1 MRRTELV
8 SAIRDIGRALE
19 ESKIPEVLKSVSSE
33 GDPEGMGPRAI
44 PVMFAVMKEYAKQ
57 TINFGEIHNAII
69 DTFGLKELSDPDWW
83 ANHILSS
90 EKPGTDLRVMSWRV
104 RFILGGLPSI
114 LSLLQ
119 YDYEQTDSQQDN
131 LPIGTSVLKI
141 ILFEEKNA
149 FSSPQRL
156 VVALEGLT
164 EVYEACARIEKVSVN
179 TISVLACDS
188 GSDKSF
194 DFLGIAKVFEQVR
207 LIINDMWDKIVYFR
221 HFEEEKKIELVTKH
235 LKVLETTSEMANNN
249 QLSNEEAEIIKKLTI
264 SGVSKLME
272 AGVATDELNQ
282 RKVYEPRQLLSPERK
297 LLAVIASD
305 SDKGDVEVEN
315 GNDKG
320 EMKSWFENLSD
331 EAVDKLKNLIG
342 ENGNKTDKNDE

>member
-1 MRRTELV
+1 MRRIELI

-19 ESKIPEVLKSVSSE
+19 ESHIPEVLKDVSS
-33 GDPEGMGPRAI
+33 PEDERERMGPHSI
-44 PVMFAVMKEYAKQ
+44 PSMFAVMKEYGKQ

-69 DTFGLKELSDPDWW
+69 DTLGLKELGDPNWW
-83 ANHILSS
+83 ANHILGAD
-90 EKPGTDLRVMSWRV
+90 KTGTSLSTMSWRV

-119 YDYEQTDSQQDN
+119 YDYEQTESQQAN
-131 LPIGTSVLKI
+131 LRIGTSVLKI
-141 ILFEEKNA
+141 ILFEEENT

-156 VVALEGLT
+156 VVALQGVT
-164 EVYEACARIEKVSVN
+164 EVYEACARIEKESAN

-194 DFLGIAKVFEQVR
+194 DFLGVAKVFEQVR

-235 LKVLETTSEMANNN
+235 LKILETTSEMANNN
-249 QLSNEEAEIIKKLTI
+249 HLSNEEAEIIKKLTI

-282 RKVYEPRQLLSPERK
+282 RKVQEPRQLLSPERK
-297 LLAVIASD
+297 LLAVIERE
-305 SDKGDVEVEN
+305 SDKDDIEVED

-320 EMKSWFENLSD
+320 EMKHRFENLSD
-331 EAVDKLKNLIG
+331 EEVD
-342 ENGNKTDKNDE
+342 T

>member
-1 MRRTELV
+1 M
-8 SAIRDIGRALE
+8 
-19 ESKIPEVLKSVSSE
+19 
-33 GDPEGMGPRAI
+33 
-44 PVMFAVMKEYAKQ
+44 
-57 TINFGEIHNAII
+57 
-69 DTFGLKELSDPDWW
+69 
-83 ANHILSS
+83 
-90 EKPGTDLRVMSWRV
+90 

-119 YDYEQTDSQQDN
+119 YDYEQTESQQAN
-131 LPIGTSVLKI
+131 LRIGTSVLKI
-141 ILFEEKNA
+141 ILFEEENA

-156 VVALEGLT
+156 VVALQGVT
-164 EVYEACARIEKVSVN
+164 EVYEACARIEKESAN

-194 DFLGIAKVFEQVR
+194 DFLGVAKVFEQVR

-235 LKVLETTSEMANNN
+235 LKILETTSEMANNN
-249 QLSNEEAEIIKKLTI
+249 HLSNEEAEIIKKLTI

-282 RKVYEPRQLLSPERK
+282 RKVQEPRQLLSPERK
-297 LLAVIASD
+297 LLAVIERE
-305 SDKGDVEVEN
+305 SDKDDIEVED

-320 EMKSWFENLSD
+320 EMKHRFENLSD
-331 EAVDKLKNLIG
+331 EEVDTLKNIVG
-342 ENGNKTDKNDE
+342 KKENKTDKDNE